1 MTKKTSK
8 TPSWVWRFLPLVSLG
23 IGIIGIAWIMTQVFY
38 YQPKLNRLE
47 DIYYNFAVVEDYYE
61 VVEIAQSIPLPSPLG
76 PITHLDYSPITVYKG
91 TPNAIVDFRGS
102 SYGYVLKLSTGLN
115 TYLATSDSEG
125 SPKLHVLY
133 TIGELRDNRLRLHWF
148 LYNGPLPP
156 EEWIQNSK

>member
-1 MTKKTSK
+1 
-8 TPSWVWRFLPLVSLG
+8 
-23 IGIIGIAWIMTQVFY
+23 MTQVFY